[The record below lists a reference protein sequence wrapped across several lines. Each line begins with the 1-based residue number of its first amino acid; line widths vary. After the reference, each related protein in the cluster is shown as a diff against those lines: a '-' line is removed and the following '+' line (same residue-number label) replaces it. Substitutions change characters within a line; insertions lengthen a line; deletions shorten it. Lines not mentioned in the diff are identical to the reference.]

1 MSANDPIITAT
12 LQWRGRTIH
21 ITYEPLK
28 WGMID
33 HIEVISEGREPLPIT
48 ETGYL
53 SQFFG
58 PMEPPLTLEEV
69 VETVRNQLDV
79 SARDPDWLAAEERR
93 RQPSLF

>member
-28 WGMID
+28 WDMLD
-33 HIEVISEGREPLPIT
+33 HVEVISEGREPLPIT

-58 PMEPPLTLEEV
+58 PVEPSLTIEEV
-69 VETVRNQLDV
+69 IEIMRDHLDTAATKRAWRNYEADRQQL
-79 SARDPDWLAAEERR
+79 P
-93 RQPSLF
+93 LF